1 MPYLI
6 FFLPL
11 DNARPSS
18 SKDTESDVTIVEN
31 TNPIPPIPVPTEKP
45 RDTPAQNKT
54 KETIAEYNKQLVS
67 LVTLKNSGMS
77 LVTEKQIRDLKD
89 KIHEEEMELKK

>member
-1 MPYLI
+1 MSQLSKIRIKYHQYPY
-6 FFLPL
+6 
-11 DNARPSS
+11 
-18 SKDTESDVTIVEN
+18 
-31 TNPIPPIPVPTEKP
+31 PPRSRV
-45 RDTPAQNKT
+45 TPAQNKT

>member
-1 MPYLI
+1 MSQL
-6 FFLPL
+6 
-11 DNARPSS
+11 
-18 SKDTESDVTIVEN
+18 SKN
-31 TNPIPPIPVPTEKP
+31 TNPIPPIPVPTKKA
-45 RDTPAQNKT
+45 RDTPAQKKT

-77 LVTEKQIRDLKD
+77 LVREKQIRDLKD